1 MRCTFKGKCKLSTSP
16 DFDLDCHPFLAK
28 ILPYSSSSAITPE
41 KKQIFCLK
49 QFDFIK
55 IINALVTNGY
65 KVIRQQ
71 EETGAGAGAV
81 RKLCVSLQLTHYN

>member
-1 MRCTFKGKCKLSTSP
+1 MRFYTFKGKCKLSTSP
-16 DFDLDCHPFLAK
+16 DFDLDHHPFLAK
-28 ILPYSSSSAITPE
+28 ILPYSSASAITPQ

-65 KVIRQQ
+65 KVIRQCQ
-71 EETGAGAGAV
+71 EETDAGEGAV
-81 RKLCVSLQLTHYN
+81 RKLCVSLQLAL